1 MVLVSGVQRND
12 SVCVCTDIY
21 IYILFQI
28 HFPYYKILSIVPC
41 AIQWVLLAYLFNTV
55 VCIY

>member
-1 MVLVSGVQRND
+1 MIQCA
-12 SVCVCTDIY
+12 CVYIYIY

-28 HFPYYKILSIVPC
+28 HFPYYYKILSVVPC
-41 AIQWVLLAYLFNTV
+41 AIQWVLVAYVFNTV